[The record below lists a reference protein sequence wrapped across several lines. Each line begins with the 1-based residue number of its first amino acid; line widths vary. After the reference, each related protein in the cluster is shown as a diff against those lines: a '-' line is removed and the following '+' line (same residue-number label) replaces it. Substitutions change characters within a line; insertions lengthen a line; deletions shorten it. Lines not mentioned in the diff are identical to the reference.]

1 MQVTVL
7 FPRDIF
13 LPVNLWFPL
22 SPQGAPLKAGHRNS
36 GGRTPHYRRGHQCTS
51 QWPKVA
57 AASTHSATT
66 ARGAPG
72 QDGPHG
78 NTAFCKRAVRFPTTL
93 GKRRAVCRQCRRRSP
108 QAPGGWWPRRSWG
121 GAQVCPAASFRG
133 TDSTRRADPRARP
146 GLPPPLLRRREVREP
161 EHRRKRGRDGAGTL
175 SANVSHQATKGHR
188 ALLKGQEGP
197 PPGQWLLPE
206 GRTWAVGVES
216 DKEVM
221 CSLCVC
227 VSVRVRG
234 GHSGSGV
241 RMTPVLERKV
251 KKRPNF
257 IHTRPSDN
265 DVKKELC

>member
-121 GAQVCPAASFRG
+121 SAAGVPCRLFQG
-133 TDSTRRADPRARP
+133 DSTRQVDPRAEHAWGCR
-146 GLPPPLLRRREVREP
+146 LPCSGGGRCGSRSTGGSEGGTEQAHSALMCLT
-161 EHRRKRGRDGAGTL
+161 KR
-175 SANVSHQATKGHR
+175 QKAT
-188 ALLKGQEGP
+188 
-197 PPGQWLLPE
+197 
-206 GRTWAVGVES
+206 
-216 DKEVM
+216 
-221 CSLCVC
+221 
-227 VSVRVRG
+227 
-234 GHSGSGV
+234 
-241 RMTPVLERKV
+241 VL
-251 KKRPNF
+251 F
-257 IHTRPSDN
+257 
-265 DVKKELC
+265 

>member
-1 MQVTVL
+1 MWLSAMQVTVL

-78 NTAFCKRAVRFPTTL
+78 NTAFCKRAVHFPRTL
-93 GKRRAVCRQCRRRSP
+93 GKREGCLPAVQEAEPTGAWRVVASKKLGQRRRCALPPLS
-108 QAPGGWWPRRSWG
+108 GGQHPPSG
-121 GAQVCPAASFRG
+121 PPC
-133 TDSTRRADPRARP
+133 RARL

-161 EHRRKRGRDGAGTL
+161 EHRRKRGREEQAH
-175 SANVSHQATKGHR
+175 SALMCLTKRQKAT
-188 ALLKGQEGP
+188 
-197 PPGQWLLPE
+197 
-206 GRTWAVGVES
+206 
-216 DKEVM
+216 
-221 CSLCVC
+221 
-227 VSVRVRG
+227 
-234 GHSGSGV
+234 
-241 RMTPVLERKV
+241 VL
-251 KKRPNF
+251 F
-257 IHTRPSDN
+257 
-265 DVKKELC
+265 

>member
-1 MQVTVL
+1 MWLSAMQVTVL

-133 TDSTRRADPRARP
+133 TAPAKWTPVQSTPGAAASPAQEAGGAGAGAQAEARE
-146 GLPPPLLRRREVREP
+146 G
-161 EHRRKRGRDGAGTL
+161 GAGTL
-175 SANVSHQATKGHR
+175 SANVSHRATKGHR

-221 CSLCVC
+221 CSVC
-227 VSVRVRG
+227 VF
-234 GHSGSGV
+234 
-241 RMTPVLERKV
+241 L
-251 KKRPNF
+251 
-257 IHTRPSDN
+257 
-265 DVKKELC
+265 